1 MIFAV
6 GADAVP
12 GLIDAAHHAGIRVG
26 HAADEEIRR
35 LDALR
40 SEDIEDLVRIR
51 RQRSIVEGGDN
62 FLIGERQRFRILHP
76 ADPRQ
81 LAGLQHEHAAGSE
94 RVGIS

>member
-12 GLIDAAHHAGIRVG
+12 GLIDAAHHAGIRMR

-40 SEDIEDLVRIR
+40 GQDIEDLVRIR
-51 RQRSIVEGGDN
+51 RQRSVVEGEDN
-62 FLIGERQRFRILHP
+62 FLIGQRQRFGILHP
-76 ADPRQ
+76 PDPRQ